1 ADHMLATFG
10 VTDRVQMSKMV
21 PLLDR
26 DFRAHPDDLL
36 CGWQL
41 INLLYPLR
49 RSPEALSVVRQMHER
64 RSDLQF
70 GSDLQQLY
78 RYQGRTAEIPRLEA
92 AWLERAP
99 DNEQA
104 MVAAVAVALEDG
116 RPADAERQA
125 QLILAL

>member
-1 ADHMLATFG
+1 
-10 VTDRVQMSKMV
+10 
-21 PLLDR
+21 
-26 DFRAHPDDLL
+26 
-36 CGWQL
+36 
-41 INLLYPLR
+41 
-49 RSPEALSVVRQMHER
+49 MHER

-125 QLILAL
+125 QLILALFGRSAQRLQILGDVYIATGQLQEANGVTEVM